1 MSETLDKT
9 QKTFQGLG
17 VTRPEQVLQLFSELR
32 SLFDASAL
40 AAASTKNV
48 GRLPE
53 LQSAWN
59 NDSSGVI
66 RRIHANWVTL
76 APPNLRGTTERAMKH
91 LSAHVGVGVKAVQT
105 LQQLGV
111 HDNSQVVSLF
121 SLLRDTFDQ
130 DIQLDIDEIDVE
142 ITRINW
148 LGRKT
153 GILAWARDHWMKSAP
168 DELRREVGRCF
179 NEIKA
184 HIEQAI
190 NDKRASARPAILAAP
205 LYQDQSEYRPAIRPT
220 YAQTSGNVLVDVS
233 NEQAILPPDP
243 TLIPED
249 LSLPGVIRPIG
260 SHHLIRQV
268 FQEIENIF
276 VSIGFSVVEGPEIE
290 TPYYN
295 FEALNIPEFH
305 PVRDDM
311 DTFYLE
317 LPKGAPTPLLLRTH
331 TSPMQIRTME
341 KQKPPVRVI
350 VPGKVYRRDN
360 PDATHSFAFHQIE
373 GLAVDS
379 DITFCDFTGTIEYFV
394 KQFFGPSVKTRFRPS
409 YFPFT
414 EPSVEFDV
422 SCPFC
427 GGTGTAAGGGTC
439 SKCKGAA
446 WIELFGAGMVDPAVY
461 GFVNYDAKK
470 VSGFAFG
477 IGIDRLAMLKYGID
491 DIQVFFQNDVRF
503 LRQFP

>member
-1 MSETLDKT
+1 MYFANMPITENPTGKTLAL
-9 QKTFQGLG
+9 LG
-17 VTRPEQVLQLFSELR
+17 VTQADQIAPLFVEIR
-32 SLFDASAL
+32 SRFDTESA
-40 AAASTKNV
+40 AIHD
-48 GRLPE
+48 E
-53 LQSAWN
+53 SAWK
-59 NDSSGVI
+59 I
-66 RRIHANWVTL
+66 
-76 APPNLRGTTERAMKH
+76 
-91 LSAHVGVGVKAVQT
+91 
-105 LQQLGV
+105 
-111 HDNSQVVSLF
+111 F
-121 SLLRDTFDQ
+121 RDA
-130 DIQLDIDEIDVE
+130 
-142 ITRINW
+142 W
-148 LGRKT
+148 LGRKS
-153 GILAWARDHWMKSAP
+153 GVLAQITDNWLKPAP
-168 DELRREVGRCF
+168 PDLKRAVGAGLNELR
-179 NEIKA
+179 A
-184 HIEQAI
+184 HVESQIESRRQAI
-190 NDKRASARPAILAAP
+190 ESGA
-205 LYQDQSEYRPAIRPT
+205 DQSALAHEHI
-220 YAQTSGNVLVDVS
+220 
-233 NEQAILPPDP
+233 
-243 TLIPED
+243 D
-249 LSLPGVIRPIG
+249 LSLPGVQRPIG

-268 FQEIENIF
+268 FQEIEDIF

-311 DTFYLE
+311 DTFYLD

-341 KQKPPVRVI
+341 KRKPPVRVI

-360 PDATHSFAFHQIE
+360 PDATHSFIFHQVE
-373 GLAVDS
+373 GLAVDA

-394 KQFFGPSVKTRFRPS
+394 KQFFGPGVKTRFRPS

-422 SCPFC
+422 SCIFC
-427 GGTGTAAGGGTC
+427 GGSGTSAGGGTC
-439 SKCKGAA
+439 SKCKGAG

-477 IGIDRLAMLKYGID
+477 MGIDRLAMLKYQID

>member
-1 MSETLDKT
+1 M
-9 QKTFQGLG
+9 
-17 VTRPEQVLQLFSELR
+17 
-32 SLFDASAL
+32 
-40 AAASTKNV
+40 
-48 GRLPE
+48 
-53 LQSAWN
+53 
-59 NDSSGVI
+59 
-66 RRIHANWVTL
+66 
-76 APPNLRGTTERAMKH
+76 
-91 LSAHVGVGVKAVQT
+91 
-105 LQQLGV
+105 
-111 HDNSQVVSLF
+111 
-121 SLLRDTFDQ
+121 
-130 DIQLDIDEIDVE
+130 
-142 ITRINW
+142 W
-148 LGRKT
+148 LGRKSGVLT
-153 GILAWARDHWMKSAP
+153 QITENWLKPATAELKRAVGQQLNELRAHVETQIEARRAAIEAGAEETALARD
-168 DELRREVGRCF
+168 RV
-179 NEIKA
+179 
-184 HIEQAI
+184 
-190 NDKRASARPAILAAP
+190 
-205 LYQDQSEYRPAIRPT
+205 
-220 YAQTSGNVLVDVS
+220 
-233 NEQAILPPDP
+233 
-243 TLIPED
+243 D
-249 LSLPGVIRPIG
+249 LSLPGVIRPVG

-268 FQEIENIF
+268 FQEIEDIF
-276 VSIGFSVVEGPEIE
+276 FSIGFSVVEGPEIE

-311 DTFYLE
+311 DTFYLD

-341 KQKPPVRVI
+341 KRKPPVRVI

-373 GLAVDS
+373 GLAVDT

-427 GGTGTAAGGGTC
+427 GGTGTAPGGGTC

-461 GFVNYDAKK
+461 GFVNYDPKK

-477 IGIDRLAMLKYGID
+477 MGIDRLAMLKYQID
-491 DIQVFFQNDVRF
+491 DIQVFFQNDIRF

>member
-1 MSETLDKT
+1 MANRPLTKI
-9 QKTFQGLG
+9 LG
-17 VTRPEQVLQLFSELR
+17 VTQTLAQLGVVRPEQISVLFSELR
-32 SLFDASAL
+32 ARFNDEL
-40 AAASTKNV
+40 AACVDLT
-48 GRLPE
+48 
-53 LQSAWN
+53 
-59 NDSSGVI
+59 D
-66 RRIHANWVTL
+66 
-76 APPNLRGTTERAMKH
+76 
-91 LSAHVGVGVKAVQT
+91 VGVT
-105 LQQLGV
+105 
-111 HDNSQVVSLF
+111 QV
-121 SLLRDTFDQ
+121 D
-130 DIQLDIDEIDVE
+130 
-142 ITRINW
+142 W
-148 LGRKT
+148 LGRKS
-153 GILAWARDHWMKSAP
+153 GVISAITDNWLKP
-168 DELRREVGRCF
+168 APPELKRTVGAALNELRAHVEEKIEERRTAAETEAEEVELTRERV
-179 NEIKA
+179 
-184 HIEQAI
+184 
-190 NDKRASARPAILAAP
+190 
-205 LYQDQSEYRPAIRPT
+205 
-220 YAQTSGNVLVDVS
+220 
-233 NEQAILPPDP
+233 
-243 TLIPED
+243 D
-249 LSLPGVIRPIG
+249 LSLPGVIRQIG
-260 SHHLIRQV
+260 SRHLIRQV
-268 FQEIENIF
+268 FQEIEDIF

-317 LPKGAPTPLLLRTH
+317 LPKSAPTPLLLRTH

-341 KQKPPVRVI
+341 QQKPPVRVI

-360 PDATHSFAFHQIE
+360 PDATHSFMFHQVE
-373 GLAVDS
+373 GLAVDT
-379 DITFCDFTGTIEYFV
+379 DITFCDFTGAIEYFV

-427 GGTGTAAGGGTC
+427 GGTGSSNGSTC

-477 IGIDRLAMLKYGID
+477 IGVDRLAMLKYGID

>member
-1 MSETLDKT
+1 MSDILEKT
-9 QKTFQGLG
+9 NIRFGDLG
-17 VTRPEQVLQLFSELR
+17 VSGDREIE
-32 SLFDASAL
+32 SLFRQIFDRANNEVNSVGGPGDL
-40 AAASTKNV
+40 ESFRVRWV
-48 GRLPE
+48 GRKNSVFSRIQDNWLVPARSE
-53 LQSAWN
+53 EKRWVGGFFNSYKKQVEQIIEERKSAIEILETK
-59 NDSSGVI
+59 DSS
-66 RRIHANWVTL
+66 
-76 APPNLRGTTERAMKH
+76 RG
-91 LSAHVGVGVKAVQT
+91 
-105 LQQLGV
+105 
-111 HDNSQVVSLF
+111 
-121 SLLRDTFDQ
+121 
-130 DIQLDIDEIDVE
+130 
-142 ITRINW
+142 
-148 LGRKT
+148 
-153 GILAWARDHWMKSAP
+153 AW
-168 DELRREVGRCF
+168 EV
-179 NEIKA
+179 
-184 HIEQAI
+184 
-190 NDKRASARPAILAAP
+190 
-205 LYQDQSEYRPAIRPT
+205 
-220 YAQTSGNVLVDVS
+220 
-233 NEQAILPPDP
+233 
-243 TLIPED
+243 D

-268 FQEIENIF
+268 FQEIEDIF
-276 VSIGFSVVEGPEIE
+276 FSIGFSIVEGPEIE

-311 DTFYLE
+311 DTFYLD
-317 LPKGAPTPLLLRTH
+317 LPKGAKTPLLLRTH

-373 GLAVDS
+373 GLAVDT

-427 GGTGTAAGGGTC
+427 GGTGAAASGGTC

-461 GFVNYDAKK
+461 GFVNYDARK

>member
-1 MSETLDKT
+1 MRL
-9 QKTFQGLG
+9 GL
-17 VTRPEQVLQLFSELR
+17 ELPR
-32 SLFDASAL
+32 QWDEIES
-40 AAASTKNV
+40 
-48 GRLPE
+48 GQ
-53 LQSAWN
+53 LQSAIARLGESLEQKVGQVAGTADQDELFSDLFRKEDGFFWTLYSKVRAKN
-59 NDSSGVI
+59 GRVTWADGGVRLFLKAPVQRIIMLGLLSEDPTQYFDSLKRYLEIFV
-66 RRIHANWVTL
+66 ANTTDVESFTL
-76 APPNLRGTTERAMKH
+76 ARALWESRAEGIKAAIGDSWLKKTKPELRPEIGRRYNDF
-91 LSAHVGVGVKAVQT
+91 VKFI
-105 LQQLGV
+105 
-111 HDNSQVVSLF
+111 DE
-121 SLLRDTFDQ
+121 LLRQRFSAIESGAEEAALVRD
-130 DIQLDIDEIDVE
+130 
-142 ITRINW
+142 RI
-148 LGRKT
+148 
-153 GILAWARDHWMKSAP
+153 
-168 DELRREVGRCF
+168 
-179 NEIKA
+179 
-184 HIEQAI
+184 
-190 NDKRASARPAILAAP
+190 
-205 LYQDQSEYRPAIRPT
+205 
-220 YAQTSGNVLVDVS
+220 
-233 NEQAILPPDP
+233 
-243 TLIPED
+243 D

-260 SHHLIRQV
+260 SHHLVRTV
-268 FQEIENIF
+268 MQEIEDIF
-276 VSIGFSVVEGPEIE
+276 FSIGFSVVEGPEIE

-295 FEALNIPEFH
+295 FEALNIPEHH

-311 DTFYLE
+311 DTFYLD
-317 LPKGAPTPLLLRTH
+317 LPKGATTPLLLRTH

-373 GLAVDS
+373 GLAVDT

-394 KQFFGPSVKTRFRPS
+394 RQFFGPTVKTRFRPS

-427 GGTGTAAGGGTC
+427 GGTGSSNGATC